1 MNTVHA
7 CRILA
12 ALLLS
17 ACLGIPAAA
26 EAAEA
31 DDAATPTGTE
41 AKVYFDLSIGEPEK
55 LAVRM
60 RLIEQTRDDL
70 LAAGLRP
77 RIVVGVRGKA
87 SNFFTRD
94 EDYVLESDLAVK
106 KNILARVLRFKD
118 LGLRLEQ
125 CGLAADMQGIAKT
138 DFLPQMDLV
147 GNGYKAMIT
156 YQHQGYAYVPMD

>member
-1 MNTVHA
+1 MNMLHPF
-7 CRILA
+7 RIMVLMVLFTGTALPAQAIA
-12 ALLLS
+12 AD
-17 ACLGIPAAA
+17 P
-26 EAAEA
+26 
-31 DDAATPTGTE
+31 PTGTGKE
-41 AKVYFDLSIGEPEK
+41 SKVYFDLSIGEPEK

-70 LAAGLRP
+70 IAAGLTP

-87 SNFFTRD
+87 SNFFTKD

-106 KNILARVLRFKD
+106 KKILAQVVRFKD

-125 CGLAADMQGIAKT
+125 CGLAADMQAIAKA
-138 DFLPQMDLV
+138 DVLPQLELV
-147 GNGYKAMIT
+147 GNGYMAMII